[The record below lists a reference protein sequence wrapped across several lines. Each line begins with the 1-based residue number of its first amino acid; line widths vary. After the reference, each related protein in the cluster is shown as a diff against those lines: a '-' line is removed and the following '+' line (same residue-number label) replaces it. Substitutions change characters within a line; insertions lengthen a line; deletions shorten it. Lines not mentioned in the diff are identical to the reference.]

1 MTSVV
6 TSVPWA
12 GPVDLPLAGERD
24 VQAACGLMH
33 VHGRR
38 FGRPTALGL
47 DYASIVAAELDAIG
61 AGALDVARL
70 RGVPLR
76 RVSTSVAQAA
86 LLAVSQYLA
95 AATADEPDAVGGGV
109 GGGLG
114 GPPFRSADGVAFEV
128 EALDAE
134 VWRRFWSA
142 LDAAPGAVAAAW
154 RPFAL
159 RFATATCALPPEL
172 TGLTGRLSIT
182 RLEQVAAVTGMTLVR
197 VAHRAVDDLPPY
209 RIRSL
214 GAGAAAGGAFRAG
227 ELRVR
232 GTGGLHGGEGLPSVG
247 KLRVAGESRGVGDLR
262 GGGGLCVAGESG
274 GVGDLRGAA
283 EPCGGGGLRGGGGL
297 TSAAE
302 RCACAELPLSGLVVV
317 ESCRRVQGPMA
328 GHLLWQLGA
337 SVVRVEPPGG
347 DPLRGVPPVSGDV
360 SARFHAL
367 NRGKQVVEVD
377 LATATGRRALLELAS
392 GADVFLHNWAPGK
405 AAAWALTAQDL
416 AWARPGIVYAQASGW
431 GDALGPRPPLGTDF
445 VVQAHAGVPPSLM
458 TIVDVFGGVV
468 CARGVVEA
476 VARRIRSGAGQAVA
490 SSLLSAASRL
500 NALATR
506 RCTAPLSVPVCTD
519 LAALGRDPRFSRAL
533 VRDGC
538 VVPVSAWEF
547 E

>member
-6 TSVPWA
+6 TAVPWS
-12 GPVDLPLAGERD
+12 GPVDLPLAGELD

-47 DYASIVAAELDAIG
+47 DYASIVAAELDSIG
-61 AGALDVARL
+61 ALALEVARL
-70 RGVPLR
+70 RGVPVR

-95 AATADEPDAVGGGV
+95 AATADEPESVGEGV
-109 GGGLG
+109 G
-114 GPPFRSADGVAFEV
+114 GPPFLSVDGVAFEV

-134 VWRRFWSA
+134 VWRRFWA
-142 LDAAPGAVAAAW
+142 ELDADPGVVAGAW
-154 RPFAL
+154 RPFQH
-159 RFATATCALPPEL
+159 RFATATCAVPGEL
-172 TGLTGRLSIT
+172 TGLTARLPIT

-197 VAHRAVDDLPPY
+197 VAHQAVDDLPPY
-209 RIRSL
+209 RIRAL
-214 GAGAAAGGAFRAG
+214 GTAPVSPAG
-227 ELRVR
+227 EL
-232 GTGGLHGGEGLPSVG
+232 PD
-247 KLRVAGESRGVGDLR
+247 AGDL
-262 GGGGLCVAGESG
+262 GGA
-274 GVGDLRGAA
+274 R
-283 EPCGGGGLRGGGGL
+283 
-297 TSAAE
+297 
-302 RCACAELPLSGLVVV
+302 ELPLSGVVV
-317 ESCRRVQGPMA
+317 LESCRRVQGPMA

-347 DPLRGVPPVSGDV
+347 DPLRGVPPMSGDV
-360 SARFHAL
+360 SARFHSL
-367 NRGKQVVEVD
+367 NRGKRVVEVD
-377 LATATGRRALLELAS
+377 LGTVAGRRELLELAS
-392 GADVFLHNWAPGK
+392 GVDVFLHNWAPGK
-405 AAAWALTAQDL
+405 AASWGLTARDV
-416 AWARPGIVYAQASGW
+416 ARARPGVVYTHASGW

-476 VARRIRSGAGQAVA
+476 IARRIRSGVGQSVA
-490 SSLLSAASRL
+490 SSLLSAASRM
-500 NALATR
+500 NAQATR

-519 LAALGRDPRFSRAL
+519 LAMLGRDPRFSRAL

-547 E
+547 G